1 MISFI
6 RYVQESYDSKNN
18 NESEINNMKDDI
30 VSLSDSYFGSDNN
43 KHSILKKND
52 LNTEI
57 DILYHCKNE
66 FNTVESLGI
75 NCLID
80 NVALD
85 ILKPEMVLYD
95 ADMYA
100 ISSLGFKKEYKKYE
114 DFRKDLEKN
123 LSKAKD
129 LLSKEM

>member
-1 MISFI
+1 M
-6 RYVQESYDSKNN
+6 
-18 NESEINNMKDDI
+18 
-30 VSLSDSYFGSDNN
+30 
-43 KHSILKKND
+43 
-52 LNTEI
+52 NTEI

-80 NVALD
+80 NDALD

-100 ISSLGFKKEYKKYE
+100 ISSLGFRKEYKKYE
-114 DFRKDLEKN
+114 DFRKDFEKN